1 MGKLRKIGS
10 KIAGAFRKV
19 GRKLKK
25 GLGKIAKAF
34 GKLGPLGSLAM
45 SFILPGIGGAI
56 SNWLTTG
63 PMGSFFTT
71 VFDGVSKAGKFLKDG
86 VGRVF
91 NRVTDAIEVGMNT
104 VSKPFMQEGARGAG
118 SAFRD
123 FVSDVTGGFVEK
135 STIDLKDDMG
145 NILTDSN
152 PFTKDEFIKDMSP
165 EDLTNLQDRNKFL
178 RDVKKFETRELEGL
192 TKKSTDT
199 GFEYYKTGED
209 GKLLDKPFKTIT
221 DTSSESYLAAAKKKI
236 EEQGDGYSILDGN
249 QEDQSFRKFVS
260 GSKEAGVY
268 KKIAPV
274 SAYGTAIIQNENDIA
289 NYNQSVK
296 EQQSDYFSGYAQSF
310 LNSGTNQQ
318 FGGSVQQ
325 SFVDVSKF
333 QQSNN
338 LTEDWL
344 KTVYGNIN
352 IPTDPTQ
359 ALLLAQQA
367 NPYGFQLT
375 DIYNT

>member
-1 MGKLRKIGS
+1 MGKLRKIGK
-10 KIAGAFRKV
+10 KIAGGFRKV

-25 GLGKIAKAF
+25 GLGKIARAF
-34 GKLGPLGSLAM
+34 GKLGPLGSLAL

-63 PMGSFFTT
+63 PMASFFQPI
-71 VFDGVSKAGKFLKDG
+71 FNGISKAGKFLKDG

-91 NRVTDAIEVGMNT
+91 NKVTDAIEVGMNT

-135 STIDLKDDMG
+135 SNVGLKAPDGTLVTDLGKEELSILKDSGDLK
-145 NILTDSN
+145 
-152 PFTKDEFIKDMSP
+152 
-165 EDLTNLQDRNKFL
+165 NLQDEASFNRFNKP
-178 RDVKKFETRELEGL
+178 K
-192 TKKSTDT
+192 
-199 GFEYYKTGED
+199 
-209 GKLLDKPFKTIT
+209 
-221 DTSSESYLAAAKKKI
+221 
-236 EEQGDGYSILDGN
+236 SILEPGTTPDLAKGEVLN
-249 QEDQSFRKFVS
+249 FNEVTGKSEIWDEEKLIASNKGFTPKVPEIVEPKSSVFEKPADADTTLRERIKD
-260 GSKEAGVY
+260 SKEYSVY

-274 SAYGTAIIQNENDIA
+274 SAFGTSIIQNENDIA
-289 NYNQSVK
+289 NYNQSVL

-318 FGGSVQQ
+318 FDGSAQQ

-333 QQSNN
+333 QQSSN

-375 DIYNT
+375 DIYT

>member
-1 MGKLRKIGS
+1 MGKLRKIGK
-10 KIAGAFRKV
+10 KIARGIRKV

-34 GKLGPLGSLAM
+34 GKLGPIGSLAL
-45 SFILPGIGGAI
+45 SFILPGVGT
-56 SNWLTTG
+56 WLTTG
-63 PMGSFFTT
+63 PMASFFQPI
-71 VFDGVSKAGKFLKDG
+71 FNGISRAGKFLKDG

-91 NRVTDAIEVGMNT
+91 NKVTDVIEAGMNT
-104 VSKPFMQEGARGAG
+104 VSKPFMQPGARGAG

-135 STIDLKDDMG
+135 STVGLRDDMG

-165 EDLTNLQDRNKFL
+165 EDLTNLQNRNKFV
-178 RDVKKFETRELEGL
+178 RDVNKFEARELEGL

-236 EEQGDGYSILDGN
+236 KEQGDGYSILDGN

-260 GSKEAGVY
+260 GSKEADVY

-274 SAYGTAIIQNENDIA
+274 SAFGTAMVQNEADIA
-289 NYNQSVK
+289 AYNASLL
-296 EQQSDYFSGYAQSF
+296 EQQQDYFGDFGQSF
-310 LNSGTNQQ
+310 LQSGTDQS
-318 FGGSVQQ
+318 FGGARQQ
-325 SFVDVSKF
+325 NFVDVEKF
-333 QQSNN
+333 TQSPDII
-338 LTEDWL
+338 TDYL
-344 KTVYGNIN
+344 KNIYGTNIIGSFDN
-352 IPTDPTQ
+352 MQDKIR
-359 ALLLAQQA
+359 LAQQA

-375 DIYNT
+375 DI